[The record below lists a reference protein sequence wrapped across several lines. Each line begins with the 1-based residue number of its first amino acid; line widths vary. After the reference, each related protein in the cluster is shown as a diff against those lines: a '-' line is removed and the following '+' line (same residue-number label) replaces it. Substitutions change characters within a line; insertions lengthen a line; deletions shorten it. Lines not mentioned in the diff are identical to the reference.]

1 MDTIILTIGKIM
13 KNNNELID
21 KWTVLAMKIF
31 DLEEKNSNRVIEKI

>member
-21 KWTVLAMKIF
+21 KWTVLSMKIF